1 MFCDNSKNG
10 KAFSVASW
18 LVFFPNRTQHRL
30 PDSVSERTE
39 EGKAGS
45 PRKDKT
51 SGDILREESEIV
63 IRSLRVNTLSK
74 LTFDDAKIFNGI
86 VADVFPSL
94 ATTDVESPDLTAAV
108 KECMAKL
115 KLQVMDTQIYKILH
129 PRLCCWLFRTGHTQ
143 QSKRDV
149 SGASPLI
156 WTQIVFLRVC
166 AFQNFWTHLQTFGFP
181 NTFDPQG
188 LLACGIFPTDV

>member
-18 LVFFPNRTQHRL
+18 PVFFPNRTQHRL

-86 VADVFPSL
+86 VADVFPRL

-149 SGASPLI
+149 SGAYLSYGPRLCSY
-156 WTQIVFLRVC
+156 VC
-166 AFQNFWTHLQTFGFP
+166 VHFKTFGHICRHLDFRI
-181 NTFDPQG
+181 
-188 LLACGIFPTDV
+188 LLIPKVC